1 MRKIQAG
8 LIAGFLISLLFV
20 SDLAA
25 QAGLKGGVN
34 FSTLSQKGADLLSLS
49 WGSYTGFTIG
59 GFYTFGINNYLAF
72 QPELYF
78 SRKGGKLEGSI
89 GGFMGSK
96 SIDIDYLEIPLL
108 MKLRFPTQSKI
119 SPSVFIGPYGAY
131 KLSSGGTISILGFEL
146 EEGLIGITDSDFGL
160 VFGGAI
166 DYQVSNVT
174 VILDIRYDL
183 GLVNVGEPILGVENE
198 IKTRSLILM
207 LGFGL

>member
-1 MRKIQAG
+1 MRKFRALWLAG
-8 LIAGFLISLLFV
+8 LVVFLLCPHQLS
-20 SDLAA
+20 A
-25 QAGLKGGVN
+25 QVGMKAGVN

-49 WGSYTGFTIG
+49 WESYTGFTIG
-59 GFYTFGINNYLAF
+59 GFYTVGINNYLAF
-72 QPELYF
+72 QPEIYY

-89 GGFMGSK
+89 AGFLGSK

-108 MKLRFPTQSKI
+108 LKLRFPTQSKI

-131 KLSSGGTISILGFEL
+131 KLSSGGTISILGYEL

-166 DYQVSNVT
+166 DYKVSNVSI
-174 VILDIRYDL
+174 ILDIRYDL

-198 IKTRSLILM
+198 IKTRSLIIM
-207 LGFGL
+207 LGFGI

>member
-1 MRKIQAG
+1 MPKIRALWLAG
-8 LIAGFLISLLFV
+8 LVVFLMCAHPLS
-20 SDLAA
+20 A
-25 QAGLKGGVN
+25 QVGMKAGVN

-49 WGSYTGFTIG
+49 WESYTGFTLG
-59 GFYTFGINNYLAF
+59 AFYTVGINDYLAF
-72 QPELYF
+72 QPELYY

-89 GGFMGSK
+89 AGFMGSK

-108 MKLRFPTQSKI
+108 LKLRFPTHSKI
-119 SPSVFIGPYGAY
+119 SPSVFVGPYGAY
-131 KLSSGGTISILGFEL
+131 KLSSGGTISILGYEL

-166 DYQVSNVT
+166 GYRVSNVT

-198 IKTRSLILM
+198 IKTRSLIVM
-207 LGFGL
+207 LGLGF

>member
-1 MRKIQAG
+1 MPKIRA
-8 LIAGFLISLLFV
+8 LS
-20 SDLAA
+20 LAA
-25 QAGLKGGVN
+25 LVVFLMCAHPLSAQVGMKAGVN

-49 WGSYTGFTIG
+49 WESYTGFTLG
-59 GFYTFGINNYLAF
+59 AFYTVGINDYLAF

-89 GGFMGSK
+89 GGFLGSK

-108 MKLRFPTQSKI
+108 LKLRFPTQSKI

-131 KLSSGGTISILGFEL
+131 KLSSGGTISILGYEL

-166 DYQVSNVT
+166 GYRVSNVT

-198 IKTRSLILM
+198 IKTRSLIVM
-207 LGFGL
+207 LGLGF